1 MEKSKPL
8 KKFVYGVLIR
18 RLTLASLVIAAVF
31 SVLTYD
37 QSSNM
42 IINTVVKVSNLKI
55 DMTRGQFRELMRKGD
70 IETKEALIQA
80 INYPPGSRVRIP
92 EGHYVYA
99 MIYNNKGQHL
109 EAYEDDSYPSLNA
122 VKQYISNIPAS
133 YPDSDKLEYS
143 VIEIA
148 GRPYIYTNIRMI
160 VETRHLPIYM
170 HAVFALSD
178 QALGMVR
185 QEIIKTVFYVFVVVF
200 STTLMLYPVITH
212 LTGKLSKFSSSLLN
226 ANLEMLE
233 VLGATIAKRDSDTD
247 AHNYRVTIYA
257 AHLAETI
264 GLDKKMMQ
272 SLIKGSF
279 LHDVGKIGIRDN
291 ILLKPGKLD
300 EQEFENMKDHV
311 NHGLDII
318 HKSDWLKDAADVVGG
333 HHEKFNGKG
342 YPEGIDKD
350 TIPLAA
356 RIFTIADV
364 FDALT
369 SSRPYKEPFSFEKT
383 MQILE
388 QGKGSHFDPELLDKF
403 RHIARDLYDE
413 YSGREDGRLKDQLHE
428 LTNRYFQSGIDTLS
442 Y

>member
-8 KKFVYGVLIR
+8 KKFIYRILIR
-18 RLTLASLVIAAVF
+18 RLTLAALVIAAVF
-31 SVLTYD
+31 SLISYN
-37 QSSNM
+37 QSSNA

-55 DMTRGQFRELMRKGD
+55 AMVRGQFRELMRKGNLD
-70 IETKEALIQA
+70 AKEALIQA
-80 INYPPGSRVRIP
+80 INYPPGTRVRIP

-99 MIYNNKGQHL
+99 MIYENNGKHR
-109 EAYEDDSYPSLNA
+109 ETYEDSNYPALTA
-122 VKQYISNIPAS
+122 VKQYIKNIPAS
-133 YPDSDKLEYS
+133 YPDTDKLEHS
-143 VIEIA
+143 VIKINN
-148 GRPYIYTNIRMI
+148 RPYIYTNIRMI
-160 VETRHLPIYM
+160 ANTEQSPIYM

-178 QALGMVR
+178 YAIKLVR
-185 QEIIKTVFYVFVVVF
+185 KQILETVAYVFAVVF
-200 STTLMLYPVITH
+200 STTLLLYPVITH
-212 LTGKLSKFSSSLLN
+212 LTGKLSEFSSSLLN

-257 AHLAETI
+257 TRLAETI
-264 GLDKKMMQ
+264 GLNKKEMQ

-300 EQEFENMKDHV
+300 KHEFENMKDHV

-318 HKSDWLKDAADVVGG
+318 HKSDWLQDAADIVAG
-333 HHEKFNGKG
+333 HHEKFNGEG
-342 YPEGIDKD
+342 YPQGIATDA
-350 TIPLAA
+350 IPLAA
-356 RIFTIADV
+356 RIFAIADV

-369 SSRPYKEPFSFEKT
+369 SRRPYKEPFSFEKT
-383 MQILE
+383 MEILK

-403 RHIARDLYDE
+403 MNIARDLYDKF
-413 YSGREDGRLKDQLHE
+413 SGREDEQLKDQLHT
-428 LTNRYFQSGIDTLS
+428 LTNRYFQSGIDTLK

>member
-8 KKFVYGVLIR
+8 KKFIYGILIR
-18 RLTLASLVIAAVF
+18 RLALAALVIAAVF
-31 SVLTYD
+31 SLISYN
-37 QSSNM
+37 QSSDM

-55 DMTRGQFRELMRKGD
+55 AMIRGQFREFIKKGD
-70 IETKEALIQA
+70 LEAKQALIQA
-80 INYPPGSRVRIP
+80 INYPPGSRIRIP

-99 MIYNNKGQHL
+99 MIYENKGKHR
-109 EAYEDDSYPSLNA
+109 ETYEDSDYPELAA
-122 VKQYISNIPAS
+122 VKQYIKNIPAS
-133 YPDSDKLEYS
+133 YPDTDKLEHS
-143 VIEIA
+143 VIEIND
-148 GRPYIYTNIRMI
+148 RPYIYTNIRMI
-160 VETRHLPIYM
+160 ANTKQSPIYM

-178 QALGMVR
+178 YAIELVR
-185 QEIIKTVFYVFVVVF
+185 KQILETMLYVFAIVF
-200 STTLMLYPVITH
+200 STTLLLYPVITH
-212 LTGKLSKFSSSLLN
+212 LTGKLSEFSSSLLN

-257 AHLAETI
+257 TRLAEKI
-264 GLDKKMMQ
+264 GLDNKTMQ

-318 HKSDWLKDAADVVGG
+318 HKSDWLRDAADVVGG
-333 HHEKFNGKG
+333 HHEKFNGRG
-342 YPEGIDKD
+342 YPQGIATDA
-350 TIPLAA
+350 IPLAA
-356 RIFTIADV
+356 RIFAIADV

-369 SSRPYKEPFSFEKT
+369 SHRPYKEPFSFEKT
-383 MQILE
+383 MEILE

-403 RHIARDLYDE
+403 RQIARNLYDE
-413 YSGREDGRLKDQLHE
+413 FSGREDDRLKQQLHE
-428 LTNRYFQSGIDTLS
+428 LTGRYFQSGIDTLS

>member
-8 KKFVYGVLIR
+8 KKFVYSILIR
-18 RLTLASLVIAAVF
+18 RLALASLVIAAVF
-31 SVLTYD
+31 SVITYD

-55 DMTRGQFRELMRKGD
+55 DMIRGQFRELMRKGD

-80 INYPPGSRVRIP
+80 INYPPGTRVRIP
-92 EGHYVYA
+92 EGRYVYA
-99 MIYNNKGQHL
+99 MIYNNKGHHL
-109 EAYEDDSYPSLNA
+109 EAYEDHSYPSLNA

-143 VIEIA
+143 VIDIA

-185 QEIIKTVFYVFVVVF
+185 QQIIKTVFFVFAVVF
-200 STTLMLYPVITH
+200 STTLLLYPVITH
-212 LTGKLSKFSSSLLN
+212 LTGKLSDLSSSLLN

-257 AHLAETI
+257 THLAETI

-300 EQEFENMKDHV
+300 VQEFENMKDHV

-318 HKSDWLKDAADVVGG
+318 HKSDWLRDAAGVVGG

-342 YPEGIDKD
+342 YPEGIATDA
-350 TIPLAA
+350 IPLTA

-383 MQILE
+383 MEILE
-388 QGKGSHFDPELLDKF
+388 QGKGSHFDPGLLDKF

-413 YSGREDGRLKDQLHE
+413 FSGREDDRLKEQLHE
-428 LTNRYFQSGIDTLS
+428 LTNRYFQSGIDTLK

>member
-1 MEKSKPL
+1 MEKSRPL
-8 KKFVYGVLIR
+8 KNFVYGILIR
-18 RLTLASLVIAAVF
+18 RLALASLVIAAVF
-31 SVLTYD
+31 SVITYD

-55 DMTRGQFRELMRKGD
+55 AMIRGQFRELMRKGD

-80 INYPPGSRVRIP
+80 INYPPGTRVRIP
-92 EGHYVYA
+92 EGRYVYA
-99 MIYNNKGQHL
+99 MIYENKGKHR
-109 EAYEDDSYPSLNA
+109 ETYEDSDYPELGA
-122 VKQYISNIPAS
+122 VKRYIKNIPAS

-143 VIEIA
+143 VVDIA

-160 VETRHLPIYM
+160 VETRHLPVYM
-170 HAVFALSD
+170 HAIFALSD

-185 QEIIKTVFYVFVVVF
+185 QQIIKTVFFVFAVVF
-200 STTLMLYPVITH
+200 STTLLLYPVITH
-212 LTGKLSKFSSSLLN
+212 LTGKLSDFSSSLLN

-257 AHLAETI
+257 THLAETI

-300 EQEFENMKDHV
+300 EREFESMKDHV

-318 HKSDWLKDAADVVGG
+318 HKSDWLRGAAGVVGG

-342 YPEGIDKD
+342 YPEGIATDA
-350 TIPLAA
+350 IPLAA
-356 RIFTIADV
+356 RIFAIADV

-369 SSRPYKEPFSFEKT
+369 SRRPYKEPFSFEKT
-383 MQILE
+383 MEILE
-388 QGKGSHFDPELLDKF
+388 QGKGTHFDPELLDKF
-403 RHIARDLYDE
+403 RYIARDLYDKF
-413 YSGREDGRLKDQLHE
+413 SGREDDRLKEQLHE
-428 LTNRYFQSGIDTLS
+428 LTNRYFQSGIDTLK